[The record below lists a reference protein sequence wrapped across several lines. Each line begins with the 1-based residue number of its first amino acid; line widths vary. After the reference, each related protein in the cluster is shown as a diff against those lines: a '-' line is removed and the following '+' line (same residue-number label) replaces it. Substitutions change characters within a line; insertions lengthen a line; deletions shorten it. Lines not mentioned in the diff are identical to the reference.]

1 MTDID
6 VKAKIDRLAEIKRE
20 SEQLKAEKDTIEA
33 ELLKNAESD
42 LANTKYKSVSY
53 AGTNSSVTA
62 TVADSV
68 KITYASFL
76 PVIFGKAYSDLTKT
90 TTKVELT
97 DPAKRLIAGIWTGN
111 YDNHSTVD
119 EVIKAM
125 ALDEKTEK
133 LIRKKCKGI
142 NYSKDVANLKAI
154 VGYNDTQAQEYA
166 YMLMEAA
173 VWQQFKALLEVNGVT
188 SDEEISDI
196 LDKIQAAFV
205 VEQTPKISLTEV

>member
-1 MTDID
+1 MMTD
-6 VKAKIDRLAEIKRE
+6 VKSKIDRLVEIKRE
-20 SEQLKAEKDTIEA
+20 SEQLKAEKDAIEA
-33 ELLKNAESD
+33 ELLKSAESD

-76 PVIFGKAYSDLTKT
+76 PIIFGKAYEDLTKT

-97 DPAKRLIAGIWTGN
+97 EPAKRLIAGIWTGN
-111 YDNHSTVD
+111 YDNRSTVD
-119 EVIKAM
+119 EVISAM
-125 ALDEKTEK
+125 ALDDKAEK
-133 LIRKKCKGI
+133 LVRKKCKGI

-154 VGYNDTQAQEYA
+154 AGYDDEQAQEYA

-173 VWQQFKALLEVNGVT
+173 VWQQFKTLLEVNGVMT
-188 SDEEISDI
+188 DEAVSDI
-196 LDKIQAAFV
+196 LDKIQAAFI

>member
-1 MTDID
+1 MTD
-6 VKAKIDRLAEIKRE
+6 VKAKIDRLAEIKKE
-20 SEQLKAEKDTIEA
+20 SERLKVEKDTIEA

-76 PVIFGKAYSDLTKT
+76 PIIFGKAYEDLTKT

-111 YDNHSTVD
+111 YDSRSTVD

-133 LIRKKCKGI
+133 LIRKKGKGI

-154 VGYNDTQAQEYA
+154 AEYDDEQAQEYA

-173 VWQQFKALLEVNGVT
+173 VWQQFKTLLEVNGVT
-188 SDEEISDI
+188 ADKEVSDI

>member
-1 MTDID
+1 MTD
-6 VKAKIDRLAEIKRE
+6 VKAKIDRLAEIKKE
-20 SEQLKAEKDTIEA
+20 SERLKVEKDTIEA

-76 PVIFGKAYSDLTKT
+76 PIIFGKAYEDLTKT

-111 YDNHSTVD
+111 YDSRSTID

-133 LIRKKCKGI
+133 LVRRKCKGA

-154 VGYNDTQAQEYA
+154 AGYDGEQAQEYA

-173 VWQQFKALLEVNGVT
+173 VWQQFKTLLEVNGVT
-188 SDEEISDI
+188 ADEEVNDL

>member
-1 MTDID
+1 MTD
-6 VKAKIDRLAEIKRE
+6 VKAKIDRLAEIKKE
-20 SEQLKAEKDTIEA
+20 SERLKVEKDTIEA

-76 PVIFGKAYSDLTKT
+76 PIIFGKAYEDLTKT

-111 YDNHSTVD
+111 YDSRSTVD

-154 VGYNDTQAQEYA
+154 AEYDDEQAQEYA

-173 VWQQFKALLEVNGVT
+173 VWQQFKTLLEVNGVT
-188 SDEEISDI
+188 ADKEVSDI

>member
-1 MTDID
+1 MTDI
-6 VKAKIDRLAEIKRE
+6 KAKIDRLTEIKRE
-20 SEQLKAEKDTIEA
+20 SEALKREKDTIEA

-42 LANTKYKSVSY
+42 LANTKFKSVSY
-53 AGTNSSVTA
+53 AGTSGSVTA

-76 PVIFGKAYSDLTKT
+76 PIIFGKAYSDLTKT

-97 DPAKRLIAGIWTGN
+97 DPAKRLVAGIWTGS
-111 YDNHSTVD
+111 YDNRSTVD

-125 ALDEKTEK
+125 CLDNKTEK
-133 LIRKKCKGI
+133 LVRKKCKGA
-142 NYSKDVANLKAI
+142 NYSKDIANLKAI
-154 VGYNDTQAQEYA
+154 AGYNDAQAQEYA

-173 VWQQFKALLEVNGVT
+173 VWQQFKTLLEVNGIST
-188 SDEEISDI
+188 DEEISDI

>member
-1 MTDID
+1 MTD
-6 VKAKIDRLAEIKRE
+6 VKAKIDRLAEIKKE
-20 SEQLKAEKDTIEA
+20 SERLKVEKDTIEA

-76 PVIFGKAYSDLTKT
+76 PIIFGKAYEDLTKT

-111 YDNHSTVD
+111 YDSRSTVD

-133 LIRKKCKGI
+133 LVRRKCKGI

-154 VGYNDTQAQEYA
+154 AGYNDTQAQEYA

-173 VWQQFKALLEVNGVT
+173 VWQQFKTLLEVNGVT
-188 SDEEISDI
+188 SEEEISDI
-196 LDKIQAAFV
+196 LAKIQAAFV

>member
-1 MTDID
+1 MTD
-6 VKAKIDRLAEIKRE
+6 VKAKIDRLAEIKKE
-20 SEQLKAEKDTIEA
+20 SERLKVEKDTIEA

-76 PVIFGKAYSDLTKT
+76 PIIFGKAYEDLTKT

-111 YDNHSTVD
+111 YDSRSTVD

-154 VGYNDTQAQEYA
+154 AEYDDERAQEYA

-173 VWQQFKALLEVNGVT
+173 VWQQFKTLLEVNGVT
-188 SDEEISDI
+188 ADKEVSDI

>member
-1 MTDID
+1 MTD
-6 VKAKIDRLAEIKRE
+6 VKAKIDRLAEIKWE
-20 SEQLKAEKDTIEA
+20 SEQLKAEKDVIEA
-33 ELLKNAESD
+33 ELLKSAESD

-53 AGTNSSVTA
+53 AGTHSSVTA

-76 PVIFGKAYSDLTKT
+76 PAIFGKAYGDLTKT

-111 YDNHSTVD
+111 YDNRSTVD

-125 ALDEKTEK
+125 CLDDKTEK
-133 LIRKKCKGI
+133 LVRRKCKGI
-142 NYSKDVANLKAI
+142 NYSKDVTNLKAI
-154 VGYNDTQAQEYA
+154 AGYDDAQAQEYA

-173 VWQQFKALLEVNGVT
+173 VWQQFKTLLEVNGVMT
-188 SDEEISDI
+188 DEAVSDI
-196 LDKIQAAFV
+196 LDKIQAAFI

>member
-1 MTDID
+1 MTD

-33 ELLKNAESD
+33 ELLKSAESD
-42 LANTKYKSVSY
+42 LVNTKYKSVSY

-76 PVIFGKAYSDLTKT
+76 PVIFGKAYEDLTKT

-97 DPAKRLIAGIWTGN
+97 DPAKRLIAGIWTGS
-111 YDNHSTVD
+111 YDNRSTVD
-119 EVIKAM
+119 EVISAM
-125 ALDEKTEK
+125 ALDNKTEK
-133 LIRKKCKGI
+133 LIRRKCKGV

-154 VGYNDTQAQEYA
+154 AGYDDEQAQEYA

-173 VWQQFKALLEVNGVT
+173 VWQQFATLLEVNGVMT
-188 SDEEISDI
+188 DEEISDI

>member
-1 MTDID
+1 MTDIKD
-6 VKAKIDRLAEIKRE
+6 KIDRLAEIKRE
-20 SEQLKAEKDTIEA
+20 SEQLKAEKDAIEA

-42 LANTKYKSVSY
+42 LANTKFKSVSY

-76 PVIFGKAYSDLTKT
+76 PVIFGKAYNDLTKT

-111 YDNHSTVD
+111 YDNRSTVD
-119 EVIKAM
+119 EVIGAM

-133 LIRKKCKGI
+133 LVRKKCKGV

-154 VGYNDTQAQEYA
+154 VGYDDEQAQEYA

-173 VWQQFKALLEVNGVT
+173 VWQQFRTLLEVNGVT
-188 SDEEISDI
+188 ADEEISDI